1 MMKRKIYLD
10 NETRETLIHAFNA
23 HKLAGN
29 WTIRHVT
36 ACKRL
41 GILKEVTEVA
51 YNC

>member
-1 MMKRKIYLD
+1 MKRKVYLD

-29 WTIRHVT
+29 WTLRYVT
-36 ACKRL
+36 AAKRL
-41 GILKEVTEVA
+41 GILEDVNEVN